1 MTTLAEKY
9 RPARWEDVIGQ
20 EKIVRRIQAMMAR
33 GPMSGRSYYIEGKSG
48 VGKTTIARLLAA
60 EVADPMNINELDA
73 GALNVTTLRQIEDD
87 AQTYGMGGK
96 NGRAYIVNESHG
108 LRMDVVRQ
116 FLVTLERIP
125 SHVLWVFTTTKEG
138 ASKFEDGEDASPFM
152 DRNIRLALTSQKL
165 SDAFAARLHDIAEA
179 EGLNGRSLDDYKKLI
194 QKHHNS
200 FRAAL
205 MAIESGEMME

>member
-9 RPARWEDVIGQ
+9 RPARWEDVVGQ
-20 EKIVRRIQAMMAR
+20 EKVIRRIQAMMAR

-96 NGRAYIVNESHG
+96 NGR
-108 LRMDVVRQ
+108 
-116 FLVTLERIP
+116 
-125 SHVLWVFTTTKEG
+125 
-138 ASKFEDGEDASPFM
+138 
-152 DRNIRLALTSQKL
+152 
-165 SDAFAARLHDIAEA
+165 
-179 EGLNGRSLDDYKKLI
+179 SLDDYKKLI